1 MSAEEKQAEGGI
13 YGRFWD
19 HYVENLSTKLSQ
31 GDDGA
36 LDWPGDEWGS
46 PAAWAERFADLFE
59 PAVGGWRRAV
69 EIGPGSGK
77 YTLKVLERSPEA
89 EVRAYDTSAKFLEV
103 CEQRCKAHVDA
114 GRLSPHLLHAVDPA
128 QLLDDLDAAGWR
140 RQVDGFFSIDV
151 MVHID
156 LQYLIVY
163 WLTAALVLRPEGQLV
178 MTLNDVTREPGFQ
191 KLLADIEWTFP
202 SQGRPLGSGKF
213 EWLSPDVVESI
224 LPQLGFRVVKLCEAG
239 RDLHVVA
246 ELEDV
251 ERADALEAPL
261 RPKRT

>member
-1 MSAEEKQAEGGI
+1 MSAEQKQAEGGI

-19 HYVENLSTKLSQ
+19 HYVENLSEKLSR

-36 LDWPGDEWGS
+36 LEWPGDEWGS
-46 PAAWAERFADLFE
+46 PAAWAARFADLFE

-89 EVRAYDTSAKFLEV
+89 DVRAYDTSAKFLEV
-103 CEQRCKAHVDA
+103 CAQRCEEHVSS
-114 GRLSPHLLHAVDPA
+114 GRLSPNVLHAVDPS

-140 RQVDGFFSIDV
+140 REVDGFFSIDV

-163 WLTAALVLRPEGQLV
+163 WLTAALVLRPQAQLV

-202 SQGRPLGSGKF
+202 LQGRPLGSGKF
-213 EWLSPDVVESI
+213 EWLSPEVVESI
-224 LPQLGFRVVKLCEAG
+224 LPRLGFRVVKLEEAG

-246 ELEDV
+246 ELEDPA
-251 ERADALEAPL
+251 RADSLEAYL
-261 RPKRT
+261 RPKAP

>member
-1 MSAEEKQAEGGI
+1 MSAEYKQAEGGI

-19 HYVENLSTKLSQ
+19 HYVENLSEKLSH

-46 PAAWAERFADLFE
+46 PAAWSARFADLFE
-59 PAVGGWRRAV
+59 PAVGEWRRAV

-77 YTLKVLERSPEA
+77 YTLKVLERTPDVA
-89 EVRAYDTSAKFLEV
+89 VRAYDTSAKFLQV
-103 CEQRCKAHVDA
+103 CMQRCEQHVSS
-114 GRLSPHLLHAVDPA
+114 GRLSPNVLHAVDPA
-128 QLLDDLDAAGWR
+128 QLLDDLDAADWR
-140 RQVDGFFSIDV
+140 RQVDGFVSIDV

-163 WLTAALVLRPEGQLV
+163 WLTAALVLRPQGQLV
-178 MTLNDVTREPGFQ
+178 MTLNDITRESGFQ

-213 EWLSPDVVESI
+213 EWLSPDIVKSI
-224 LPQLGFRVVKLCEAG
+224 LPRLGFRVVKLSEAG

-246 ELEDV
+246 ELADPA
-251 ERADALEAPL
+251 RADTLEAYL
-261 RPKRT
+261 RPKGS

>member
-1 MSAEEKQAEGGI
+1 MSAEQRQAEGGI

-31 GDDGA
+31 GEDGP

-46 PAAWAERFADLFE
+46 PAAWAQRFEDLFE
-59 PAVGGWRRAV
+59 PAVGAWRRAV

-89 EVRAYDTSAKFLEV
+89 EVRAYDASAKFLEV
-103 CEQRCKAHVDA
+103 CVQRCEEHVSS
-114 GRLSPHLLHAVDPA
+114 GRLCPRLLHTVDPG

-140 RQVDGFFSIDV
+140 RRVDGFFSIDV

-163 WLTAALVLRPEGQLV
+163 WLTAALVLRPKGQFV

-191 KLLADIEWTFP
+191 KLLADIRWTFP

-213 EWLSPDVVESI
+213 EWLSPEIVESI
-224 LPQLGFRVVKLCEAG
+224 LPRLGFRVVKLCEAG
-239 RDLHVVA
+239 RDLHLVA
-246 ELEDV
+246 ELEDPS
-251 ERADALEAPL
+251 RADALARHL
-261 RPKRT
+261 RPGQS